1 MPALCLNS
9 PALVS
14 FRRYLYYLF
23 VLHSRARSL
32 KAGLTVRE
40 NISKFQRFEKRG
52 TGSAEMKVLSVVL
65 PLFLAISCVS
75 SKQLFK
81 YNCSFCFKCETR
93 VKKLAKIV
101 MWQIWFN
108 RASSKIDFRDLKD
121 SGHFISDYLMSK
133 YI

>member
-1 MPALCLNS
+1 MLNS

-14 FRRYLYYLF
+14 FRQYLYYLV
-23 VLHSRARSL
+23 VLHSRASSV

-75 SKQLFK
+75 SKQLF
-81 YNCSFCFKCETR
+81 NCETR

-108 RASSKIDFRDLKD
+108 RASSKINFRDLKD
-121 SGHFISDYLMSK
+121 SGHFYKRLFNV
-133 YI
+133 

>member
-14 FRRYLYYLF
+14 FRRYLYYLV
-23 VLHSRARSL
+23 VLHSRASSV

-75 SKQLFK
+75 SKQLF
-81 YNCSFCFKCETR
+81 NCETR

-108 RASSKIDFRDLKD
+108 RASSKINFRDLKD
-121 SGHFISDYLMSK
+121 SGHFYKRLFNV
-133 YI
+133 

>member
-1 MPALCLNS
+1 MNRNSNRNRTFASIVLNS

-14 FRRYLYYLF
+14 FRQYLYYLV
-23 VLHSRARSL
+23 VLHSRASSV

-75 SKQLFK
+75 SKQLF
-81 YNCSFCFKCETR
+81 NCETR

-108 RASSKIDFRDLKD
+108 RASSKINFRDLKD
-121 SGHFISDYLMSK
+121 SGHFYKRLFNV
-133 YI
+133 